1 MSQSK
6 LYSRL
11 RLNPVPE
18 SILSP
23 DVPVPPKNRPA
34 QMDDPVAARRSKSG
48 EGAREMA
55 ASWKGSRQHDPMSA
69 SMHAQR
75 RRKDNNSQVIR
86 TYNTRGFHLSFMFY
100 AVTHYISHHHR
111 TVTPVQM
118 SRTSQT
124 TVDSPKQKGIART
137 AVLPPLV
144 RVSRSRRRLVPQL
157 AIKILQGLLAA

>member
-48 EGAREMA
+48 GGTHEMA
-55 ASWKGSRQHDPMSA
+55 ASWKGSRQHELVTA

-75 RRKDNNSQVIR
+75 RHNDNNNQVI
-86 TYNTRGFHLSFMFY
+86 
-100 AVTHYISHHHR
+100 
-111 TVTPVQM
+111 
-118 SRTSQT
+118 
-124 TVDSPKQKGIART
+124 
-137 AVLPPLV
+137 
-144 RVSRSRRRLVPQL
+144 L
-157 AIKILQGLLAA
+157 ALLY

>member
-55 ASWKGSRQHDPMSA
+55 ASWKGNRQHDPMSA

-86 TYNTRGFHLSFMFY
+86 TDNTRGFHLSFMFY
-100 AVTHYISHHHR
+100 TY
-111 TVTPVQM
+111 
-118 SRTSQT
+118 
-124 TVDSPKQKGIART
+124 
-137 AVLPPLV
+137 
-144 RVSRSRRRLVPQL
+144 
-157 AIKILQGLLAA
+157 